1 MKPFAKERWCTE
13 NKWRQIRKFKKP
25 VMFLLGAYIKHDVH
39 CILYIETDYYS
50 NSHVSFS
57 NFYFRRSSGCPIAW
71 FKVRLLF
78 FQTSSIQFSDI
89 VDDLAI
95 ASNVDDLAIA
105 STFGVHVVFQA
116 LDPRYVFLFKL
127 RAPTLLTLSTTL
139 GLHLDSCTMWF
150 YFFWLIQT

>member
-1 MKPFAKERWCTE
+1 METNKEIQETCYVFCWVRTS
-13 NKWRQIRKFKKP
+13 N
-25 VMFLLGAYIKHDVH
+25 MA
-39 CILYIETDYYS
+39 CIAFLYIETDHYS

-57 NFYFRRSSGCPIAW
+57 NFYFRRSRGCPIAW
-71 FKVRLLF
+71 FKVRLLI

-95 ASNVDDLAIA
+95 AS
-105 STFGVHVVFQA
+105 TFGVHVVVQA

-139 GLHLDSCTMWF
+139 GLHLDSCKMWF